1 MFYQSYNASMSLE
14 AHPIDPILIPD
25 NPIQEENPDAT
36 TLLDVTSSEG
46 IDENTALQQ
55 EPPGRTKRM
64 IIDTLQTIVLALIF
78 YFAIDTFI
86 GRVQV
91 LNVSML
97 PTLHEGQ
104 FLLVNRFAYK
114 QGNFERGDIII
125 FHNPTNPE
133 EDYIKRL
140 VGIPGDV
147 IDIENGV
154 VRVNSEL
161 LEEPYISEPPQYA
174 GEWTVPDGYLFVLGD
189 NRNSSYDSHSWGYL
203 PQENVIGKA
212 IVIYWPPK
220 EIQII
225 RHDTFGYAEGSP

>member
-1 MFYQSYNASMSLE
+1 MSLDVE
-14 AHPIDPILIPD
+14 STRQEEIPE
-25 NPIQEENPDAT
+25 NPIPVDDSTSALQQEEITFEKTPEE
-36 TLLDVTSSEG
+36 VPFP
-46 IDENTALQQ
+46 Q

-64 IIDTLQTIVLALIF
+64 LVEAFQTIVLALIF

-91 LNVSML
+91 QNISML

-104 FLLVNRFAYK
+104 FLMVDRFAYRK
-114 QGNFERGDIII
+114 GDFERGDIVI
-125 FHNPTNPE
+125 FHNPTNPD

-140 VGIPGDV
+140 IGIPGDV
-147 IDIENGV
+147 IEVENGEM
-154 VRVNSEL
+154 RVNGEL
-161 LEEPYISEPPQYA
+161 QVEPYISGSPQYA
-174 GEWTVPDGYLFVLGD
+174 GEWTVPEGYLFVLGD

-225 RHDTFGYAEGSP
+225 RHESFGNAEVNP

>member
-1 MFYQSYNASMSLE
+1 MPYPSYNATMSFNGQ
-14 AHPIDPILIPD
+14 HIDPSQLPE
-25 NPIQEENPDAT
+25 NPILEDNSAGVVQEVVASPAEPDE
-36 TLLDVTSSEG
+36 TS
-46 IDENTALQQ
+46 AFQQ

-64 IIDTLQTIVLALIF
+64 LIEAAQTIILALIF

-91 LNVSML
+91 QNISML

-125 FHNPTNPE
+125 FHNPTNPD

-140 VGIPGDV
+140 IAIPGDV
-147 IDIENGV
+147 VDIENGE
-154 VRVNSEL
+154 VRVNDEL
-161 LEEPYISEPPQYA
+161 LDEPYISGPPQYA
-174 GEWTVPDGYLFVLGD
+174 GEWTIPDGYLFVLGD

-225 RHDTFGYAEGSP
+225 RNDMFNFSEVNP

>member
-1 MFYQSYNASMSLE
+1 MSFDGHHTDPSRLPE
-14 AHPIDPILIPD
+14 HIIREDDPAVVVEQVVKSHPG
-25 NPIQEENPDAT
+25 
-36 TLLDVTSSEG
+36 S
-46 IDENTALQQ
+46 DEDSAFPQ
-55 EPPGRTKRM
+55 EPPGRTKKM
-64 IIDTLQTIVLALIF
+64 IIEAVQTIVLALIF

-104 FLLVNRFAYK
+104 FIMVNRFAYK
-114 QGNFERGDIII
+114 QGGFERGDIII
-125 FHNPTNPE
+125 FHNPTNPD

-147 IDIENGV
+147 IDIENGE
-154 VRVNSEL
+154 VRVNSRL
-161 LEEPYISEPPQYA
+161 LNEPYISDPPHYA
-174 GEWTVPDGYLFVLGD
+174 GLWTVPEGYLFVLGD

-212 IVIYWPPK
+212 IVIYWPPR

-225 RHDTFGYAEGSP
+225 RNETFGFAEGTP

>member
-1 MFYQSYNASMSLE
+1 MHLQTYNASMSFND
-14 AHPIDPILIPD
+14 DPNDPNLNPENLIRED
-25 NPIQEENPDAT
+25 D
-36 TLLDVTSSEG
+36 TSFAAQQDEKTPAEVSE
-46 IDENTALQQ
+46 TPAFPQ

-64 IIDTLQTIVLALIF
+64 IIEAVQTIVLALIF

-104 FLLVNRFAYK
+104 FIMVNRFAYK
-114 QGNFERGDIII
+114 QGGFERGDIII

-147 IDIENGV
+147 IDIENGE
-154 VRVNSEL
+154 VRVNGML
-161 LEEPYISEPPQYA
+161 LDEPYISDPPQYA
-174 GEWTVPDGYLFVLGD
+174 GEWTVPEGYLFVLGD

-212 IVIYWPPK
+212 IVIYWPPR
-220 EIQII
+220 EIKII
-225 RHDTFGYAEGSP
+225 RNETFGFAEGTP

>member
-1 MFYQSYNASMSLE
+1 MSLDVE
-14 AHPIDPILIPD
+14 QSSPEKLTH
-25 NPIQEENPDAT
+25 NPIPEENAPEIF
-36 TLLDVTSSEG
+36 LQGESSPEYPA
-46 IDENTALQQ
+46 DQVPFPQ

-64 IIDTLQTIVLALIF
+64 LIEAIQTIVLALIF

-91 LNVSML
+91 QNISML

-104 FLLVNRFAYK
+104 FLMVDRFAYRK
-114 QGNFERGDIII
+114 GDFERGDIVI
-125 FHNPTNPE
+125 FHNPTNPD

-140 VGIPGDV
+140 IGIPGDV
-147 IDIENGV
+147 IDIENGE
-154 VRVNSEL
+154 VRVNGEL
-161 LEEPYISEPPQYA
+161 LVEPYISGPPQYA
-174 GEWTVPDGYLFVLGD
+174 GEWTVPEGYLFVLGD

-225 RHDTFGYAEGSP
+225 RHDVLGNAEDSP